1 MALIYFQL
9 GREDHRWWWRSFF
22 SGGSTGLFVYAYS
35 FFYFFNTSD
44 MNGLL
49 QVCGVRIGLVW
60 VGLGWAGLGWAGESE
75 ELYCQAVVEERDP
88 VCVVRCRWV

>member
-1 MALIYFQL
+1 M
-9 GREDHRWWWRSFF
+9 
-22 SGGSTGLFVYAYS
+22 YAYS

-60 VGLGWAGLGWAGESE
+60 VGLGWAGLGWAGLGWAGSGRV
-75 ELYCQAVVEERDP
+75 ASGRVGVFF
-88 VCVVRCRWV
+88 VVRKKYTDSHRHKMNYKAL